1 MHRYVRKENV
11 QLKICILE
19 IIGKHYSFYKYVLLN
34 NPNCLK
40 YKSSLGTFHFEKVER
55 LK

>member
-1 MHRYVRKENV
+1 MYHYVRKENV
-11 QLKICILE
+11 QIKICSLK

-34 NPNCLK
+34 SPYCLK